1 MPSNSFQLEDEEG
14 DCRGRRRDAIV
25 GDTGNL
31 PPPLG
36 WTRLISLAP
45 FQVKIAILL
54 KSGFAGMLLY
64 AVIEKRTLKK
74 V

>member
-1 MPSNSFQLEDEEG
+1 
-14 DCRGRRRDAIV
+14 V